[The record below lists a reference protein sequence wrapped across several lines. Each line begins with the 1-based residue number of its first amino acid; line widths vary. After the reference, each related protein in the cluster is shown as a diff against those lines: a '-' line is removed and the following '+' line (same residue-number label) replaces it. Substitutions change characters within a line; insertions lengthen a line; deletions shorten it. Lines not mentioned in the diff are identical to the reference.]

1 MPGPASP
8 RHRASAVTLGVVVA
22 LLAGCGSIGSLE
34 NGQLQPPFS
43 SDPTQPFSLIVVNID
58 GPPVDV
64 FVDGGPVVHAVCAPG
79 GLDMPP
85 EVVSTAPFPWH
96 IVVRRTGG
104 PVLKTF
110 DVTDTQG
117 PQTVLV
123 RTWGAT
129 LIPAGQN
136 AGPAPAASCGP

>member
-8 RHRASAVTLGVVVA
+8 RHRASAVTLAVVVA
-22 LLAGCGSIGSLE
+22 LLAGCGSIGS
-34 NGQLQPPFS
+34 
-43 SDPTQPFSLIVVNID
+43 TQPFSLIVVNID